1 MMEEVQSE
9 TLSQAMQQQLEEDVM
24 IDLVPQTTT

>member
-1 MMEEVQSE
+1 MEEVQSE